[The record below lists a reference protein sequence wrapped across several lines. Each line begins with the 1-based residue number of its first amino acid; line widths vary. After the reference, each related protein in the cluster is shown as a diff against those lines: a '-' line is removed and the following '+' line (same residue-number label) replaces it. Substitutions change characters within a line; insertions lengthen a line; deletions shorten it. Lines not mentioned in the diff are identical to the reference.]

1 MAWPKLRKS
10 RVSDSST
17 NLPVVQPQT
26 TVPQRLR
33 KLARK
38 LDEIPAKDEVR
49 IREARELESRQAEG
63 GADLYN
69 LCRELVDALNSVL
82 KNMQLDLTPAEFH
95 ADSMQSS
102 SGTLFQINANGRIVQ
117 LAIYPPENS
126 LSTEHFRMSYVLRG
140 AMRWFNQEYLER
152 QEIQEQ
158 LLFYCLSGDKYSWR
172 YLDPRSRRVG
182 IVDQE
187 FLAETLEQLL

>member
-17 NLPVVQPQT
+17 NLPVLQPQT
-26 TVPQRLR
+26 TVAQRLR

-49 IREARELESRQAEG
+49 IREARELENRQAEG
-63 GADLYN
+63 GANLHG
-69 LCRELVDALNSVL
+69 LCRELVDTLNSVL
-82 KNMQLDLTPAEFH
+82 KNMQLDLTPPEFH
-95 ADSMQSS
+95 AESMESS
-102 SGTLFQINANGRIVQ
+102 SGALFQINANGRIVQ

-126 LSTEHFRMSYVLRG
+126 LSTEHFRIPYVLRG

-158 LLFYCLSGDKYSWR
+158 LLFYCLSSDQYSWR
-172 YLDPRSRRVG
+172 YLDPRSRRIG
-182 IVDQE
+182 LVDQE
-187 FLAETLEQLL
+187 FLAEALEQLL